1 MRDLEP
7 AMIDPL
13 LAASAEPHV
22 QAMVGLVNQR
32 FDEMPDKVACLNDNL
47 SEGLRQAA
55 LDPWP
60 DQIVEEVYAQ
70 GYALFEAEHYDA
82 ALPIALHLSVN
93 RPLDPRFMFM
103 AGLILQ
109 LRGDPLLAATFFSTA
124 LMVDPTSVPA
134 AFRLA
139 ECYATI
145 GETDEARQ
153 IFEIAIDMGRDIL
166 GDPDDFFR
174 LQRALA
180 DKLSVM
186 D

>member
-1 MRDLEP
+1 MPDLEP

-13 LAASAEPHV
+13 LAASTEPHV

-32 FDEMPDKVACLNDNL
+32 FDEMPDKVARLNDNL
-47 SEGLRQAA
+47 GEGLRQAA
-55 LDPWP
+55 MDPWP
-60 DQIVEEVYAQ
+60 DQIVEEVYAH
-70 GYALFEAEHYDA
+70 GYALFEAQRYDA

-109 LRGDPLLAATFFSTA
+109 LQGDPLLAATFFATSLTI
-124 LMVDPTSVPA
+124 DPTSVPV

-139 ECYATI
+139 ECYVAI

-153 IFEIAIDMGRDIL
+153 IFEMAIDMGRDML

-180 DKLSVM
+180 DKLSAM
-186 D
+186 N